1 LSVVLAVPSLSP
13 AKAGLLDGSALVQA
27 DQERVLPVGDG
38 LAALFPHGGLRRG
51 STVVVRG
58 SITVLLAL
66 LAEATTQGSWAA
78 LVGMPELG
86 MLAAAELGVVV
97 ERVAVVPKAGADFGP
112 VVAALLDGM
121 DIVAVEPGTGLAPQ
135 LARRLSARARNRGSV
150 LVSCAPW
157 PAADLELTCGAAT
170 WSGLGLGHGHLTGRS
185 LSVQAKGRGAAARP
199 VHRELTVAGGAIM
212 AQSPPKPTYIADFL
226 RRQQSD
232 PAEATG

>member
-1 LSVVLAVPSLSP
+1 MSVVLAVPSLSP
-13 AKAGLLDGSALVQA
+13 ASAGLLDGTALVQA

-78 LVGMPELG
+78 VVGMPEMG

-97 ERVAVVPKAGADFGP
+97 ERVAVVPRPGAEFGA

-121 DIVAVEPGTGLAPQ
+121 DIVAVEPGAGLAPQ
-135 LARRLSARARNRGSV
+135 LARRLSARARNRGAV
-150 LVSCAPW
+150 LVSCSPW

-170 WSGLGLGHGHLTGRS
+170 WSGLGLGHGHLTSRS
-185 LSVQAKGRGAAARP
+185 LPVQAKGRGAAARP
-199 VHRELTVAGGAIM
+199 VRRDLTVAGGKIGE
-212 AQSPPKPTYIADFL
+212 PEPTFIGTPFQP
-226 RRQQSD
+226 RQ
-232 PAEATG
+232 PNPVEAAG